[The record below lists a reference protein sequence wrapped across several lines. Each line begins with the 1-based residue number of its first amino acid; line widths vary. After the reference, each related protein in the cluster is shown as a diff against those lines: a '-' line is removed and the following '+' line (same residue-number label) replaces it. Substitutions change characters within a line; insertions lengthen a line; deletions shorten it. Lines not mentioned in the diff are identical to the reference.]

1 MTAAERDGTD
11 GPGHTGT
18 RDTVGGPDGTAG
30 RDGATGRD
38 GSAGREAVVEAVL
51 AAARVLVG
59 VSAQSVAELADTV
72 TLPQLRILVMV
83 ASRSPSSLR
92 DVADE
97 LAVHPS
103 NATRAVER
111 LVTAGLL
118 RRRDDPAD
126 RRNLLLELSP
136 RGQELVAG
144 IMEHRRT
151 AVDAIVDRMPAA
163 HRDDLRTGAAAFAD
177 AGDPIPRSAVWSLG
191 WPT

>member
-1 MTAAERDGTD
+1 MTAAERDGAG

-18 RDTVGGPDGTAG
+18 RD
-30 RDGATGRD
+30 AT
-38 GSAGREAVVEAVL
+38 VEAVL

-59 VSAQSVAELADTV
+59 LSAQSVAELADTV

-83 ASRSPSSLR
+83 ASRSPSSLGE
-92 DVADE
+92 VAHE

-111 LVTAGLL
+111 LVSAGLL

-136 RGQELVAG
+136 SGQELVAG
-144 IMEHRRT
+144 IMEHRRA
-151 AVDAIVDRMPAA
+151 AVGAIVDRMPAA
-163 HRDDLRTGAAAFAD
+163 HRDALGTGAAAFAD